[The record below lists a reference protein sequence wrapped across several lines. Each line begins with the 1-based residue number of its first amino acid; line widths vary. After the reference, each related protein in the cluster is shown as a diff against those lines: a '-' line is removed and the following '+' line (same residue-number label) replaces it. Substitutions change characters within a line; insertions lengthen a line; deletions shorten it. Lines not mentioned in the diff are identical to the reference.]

1 MRTGRQFART
11 KPALGK
17 QKVLITTN
25 LKDICISFTRSKDR
39 RKNAFYTNVINLYR
53 VSHYLLNP
61 AFL

>member
-17 QKVLITTN
+17 QNLLITTN

-39 RKNAFYTNVINLYR
+39 RKNAFYTNVINL
-53 VSHYLLNP
+53 
-61 AFL
+61 